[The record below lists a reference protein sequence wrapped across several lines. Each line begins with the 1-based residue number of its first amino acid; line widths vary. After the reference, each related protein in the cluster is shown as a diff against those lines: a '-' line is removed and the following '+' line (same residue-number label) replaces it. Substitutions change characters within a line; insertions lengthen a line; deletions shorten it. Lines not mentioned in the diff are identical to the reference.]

1 MLFRLLANSFD
12 FGTYL
17 LRLKMAVDMRVR
29 VPRQVLDVSY
39 FLPGMGEDGLI
50 EHSLLKGWEKKK

>member
-50 EHSLLKGWEKKK
+50 EHSLLKG